1 MSQSTI
7 DNRGA
12 GIDRRRKSMW
22 LEATNEQVIVQHLV
36 ELGGRRYR
44 PRLIDIEDMA
54 NVLLAESGKRAVVVN

>member
-1 MSQSTI
+1 
-7 DNRGA
+7 
-12 GIDRRRKSMW
+12 MW